1 MKHSHCRWEPGF
13 PTCHQQRRFSQVG
26 DAAILTEQHTISS
39 SLPALAKSDRTR
51 AAQGGQRRWRGDF
64 SVARERDGAR
74 TGEKP
79 RACGP
84 ACNGTR
90 CELKLDSQ
98 ARIAEKTL
106 GSVVRGA
113 LAGAVGRREV
123 GEPGGSLPSRALP
136 RPRENPEPHARPRE
150 KTESK
155 SVREQCALTFVPKT
169 PLCS

>member
-1 MKHSHCRWEPGF
+1 M
-13 PTCHQQRRFSQVG
+13 
-26 DAAILTEQHTISS
+26 
-39 SLPALAKSDRTR
+39 
-51 AAQGGQRRWRGDF
+51 
-64 SVARERDGAR
+64 ARERDGAR

-90 CELKLDSQ
+90 RELKLDSQ

-113 LAGAVGRREV
+113 LAGAVGRREA

-136 RPRENPEPHARPRE
+136 RPRE